1 MVSVS
6 TIKKDCLFCWL
17 SYNQGA
23 SGRKCDEMKKLENK
37 KDQLSYEELVEENKI
52 LNLLIDTQKQT
63 IDINS
68 KTIKILFQALRI
80 L

>member
-1 MVSVS
+1 M
-6 TIKKDCLFCWL
+6 LRQRL
-17 SYNQGA
+17 SQQVA
-23 SGRKCDEMKKLENK
+23 RKCDEMKKLENK

-80 L
+80 LQS

>member
-1 MVSVS
+1 M
-6 TIKKDCLFCWL
+6 LRQRL
-17 SYNQGA
+17 SQQVA
-23 SGRKCDEMKKLENK
+23 RKCDEMKKLENK

-68 KTIKILFQALRI
+68 KTIKILFQALRKNQPI
-80 L
+80 

>member
-1 MVSVS
+1 
-6 TIKKDCLFCWL
+6 
-17 SYNQGA
+17 
-23 SGRKCDEMKKLENK
+23 MKKIENK

-80 L
+80 LQS